1 MLFKDI
7 KQNYPVYILNKQ
19 DVSFSQGKVTSV
31 SFPHLDNSNAM
42 VMGKTVIDV
51 AIEVDG
57 KSATY
62 AIPENLSIVYA
73 SDIVLST
80 DKEGIMREV
89 EAMKSSAEQAI
100 KNVERQKTI
109 AERAG
114 TLLTELNPIYREKQ
128 ENEQRIAKMESS
140 IGEMGKSIEE
150 LKKMFTGFLNEKK
163 G

>member
-31 SFPHLDNSNAM
+31 SLPHMDNSSPM
-42 VMGKTVIDV
+42 VMGKSVIDV
-51 AIEVDG
+51 AIEVEG

-73 SDIVLST
+73 GEIVLST
-80 DKEGIMREV
+80 DRDGIMREV

-100 KNVERQKTI
+100 KNVERQKMIVEKTSS
-109 AERAG
+109 
-114 TLLTELNPIYREKQ
+114 LLTELNPIYKEKQ
-128 ENEQRIAKMESS
+128 QNEQRLANMESS
-140 IGEMGKSIEE
+140 IKE
-150 LKKMFTGFLNEKK
+150 LKEMFAGFMKEMK